1 MSSLVMYGNEFPRYI
16 NSGLTP
22 ESFRYRFLAEGDSW
36 MDRSSMFHTSLLQ
49 ELARQFDGDNCD
61 VLIINLAMFGDTI
74 SRMGDRSNV
83 EFRQWI
89 NTDFAWKF
97 DAVLLS
103 AGGNDFIDAAM
114 EAPGQGILKD
124 LAGQPAPAQGRDCI
138 IPSAVSTLVNNYLN
152 PHFAYLY
159 DALQSSRQASAAL
172 FINEYDTP
180 TARNAPAFPGGHAWL
195 YRAYT
200 ANSIPPELWP
210 DLTTAL
216 FADVRDTVADWTTGR
231 PNVHGV
237 PTNGCL
243 APAQAGTTGS
253 SGDWLNEIHPN
264 EAGWKKLAAV
274 WKQTLLAQLPA

>member
-1 MSSLVMYGNEFPRYI
+1 MYGNEFSRYT
-16 NSGLTP
+16 NLGLTP
-22 ESFRYRFLAEGDSW
+22 QSYRYRFLAEGDSW

-49 ELARQFDGDNCD
+49 ELARQFDRDNCD
-61 VLIINLAMFGDTI
+61 VLIINLAMFGDTV

-103 AGGNDFIDAAM
+103 AGGNDFIDAAH
-114 EAPGQGILKD
+114 EAPGTGILKN
-124 LAGQPAPAQGRDCI
+124 LAGQVAPAQGRDCI
-138 IPSAVSTLVNNYLN
+138 IDSAVSTLVKDYLN

-159 DALQSSRQASAAL
+159 DALQASRQASAAL
-172 FINEYDTP
+172 FLNEYDTP
-180 TARNAPAFPGGHAWL
+180 TARNAPAFPGGHSWL

-200 ANSIPPELWP
+200 DNSIPPALWP

-216 FADVRDTVADWTTGR
+216 FTDVRDTMAGWADGR
-231 PNVHGV
+231 PNVHCV
-237 PTNGCL
+237 PTNGTL
-243 APAQAGTTGS
+243 IAAQADSTGS

-264 EAGWKKLAAV
+264 EAGWQKLAAV
-274 WKQTLLAQLPA
+274 WKQTLLAQLAA